1 MLSKEKVSPDH
12 LSMMYNMSD
21 CTINISD
28 AEGFG
33 LGTLESLS
41 CGTPIIANMTGGL
54 QDQVRSGD
62 EEFGVAIY
70 PTAKAII
77 GSQTVPYIYED
88 RFNQGQFSSA
98 LSKLYGS
105 SAESRAAMGLRGR
118 EHVIKNFN
126 FICFTLGKSVFMDT
140 SDSIETFEVKVFNLP

>member
-1 MLSKEKVSPDH
+1 MGSE
-12 LSMMYNMSD
+12 MSIRD
-21 CTINISD
+21 S

-33 LGTLESLS
+33 LATLESLS

-98 LSKLYGS
+98 LTKLYSS
-105 SAESRAAMGLRGR
+105 SAESRAEMGMRGR

-126 FICFTLGKSVFMDT
+126 FDNFNKSWVDFMLEVYEQEG
-140 SDSIETFEVKVFNLP
+140 SWETRNYHGNINLLEVA